1 MATSPGSLVARVAE
15 RARWSPMLQAFVLT
29 FGLAA
34 PTLILEENWHGQ
46 PMIDQPG
53 YLWVLPTLVVAAA
66 FALGGSISARRAAEM
81 WKAMVQGII
90 LGTLVAGTL
99 LGADVGRR
107 ALVHRA
113 ISEGVLRLW
122 VEAALLSV
130 VIASLGG
137 AISYLRSTF
146 TD

>member
-15 RARWSPMLQAFVLT
+15 RARWSPMLQALVLT
-29 FGLAA
+29 FGLAT
-34 PTLILEENWHGQ
+34 PTLIVEENWHGQ

-53 YLWVLPTLVVAAA
+53 HLWVLPTLVVAAA
-66 FALGGSISARRAAEM
+66 FALGGSISARRATQM

-90 LGTLVAGTL
+90 LGTVVAGTL
-99 LGADVGRR
+99 LTGDVVRR
-107 ALVHRA
+107 AMVHRT

-122 VEAALLSV
+122 VEAAVLSV

-137 AISYLRSTF
+137 GIAHLRSTF
-146 TD
+146 TR